1 MTRYI
6 FCCIIFLGVSPL
18 LAQSVFEDDFTKEF
32 TFGIGINTNG
42 GLPAS
47 VSFKYGKITDNARIN
62 TTYGVELVGI
72 RHPQEYRFNVS
83 GINNSAQS
91 FIRAKANYLYSLRLQ
106 YGKDIILFRK
116 APQEGVQVN
125 AVFAGGLSLGMLKPY
140 MIRYDVS
147 TTGGGIGREPIDLPF
162 YRFNLEDAGE
172 FQRLYGAPFA
182 EERVLGRGG
191 FFKGFDQIEVAP
203 GLNAKIGLAFEASAF
218 KTSLTGA
225 EVGFSLEVFSQKMQI
240 LNIGFAGL
248 EVKNYSTF
256 AAMYLTAFFGARR

>member
-1 MTRYI
+1 MAKYLFFI
-6 FCCIIFLGVSPL
+6 FSLFSTCLF
-18 LAQSVFEDDFTKEF
+18 AQSVFEDDFTKEL
-32 TFGIGINTNG
+32 TFGVGINTNG
-42 GLPAS
+42 GFPAS
-47 VSFKYGKITDNARIN
+47 ISFKYGKITDNARIN
-62 TTYGVELVGI
+62 TTYGVELVGV
-72 RHPQEYRFNVS
+72 RHPQEYRFSV
-83 GINNSAQS
+83 QS
-91 FIRAKANYLYSLRLQ
+91 FNGSNQSFVRGKANYLYSLRLQ

-147 TTGGGIGREPIDLPF
+147 SVGGGIGARAQDLPF
-162 YRFNLEDAGE
+162 YQFNLEDAAE

-191 FFKGFDQIEVAP
+191 FFKGFDQIQFVP

-218 KTSLTGA
+218 KTNLTGA

-248 EVKNYSTF
+248 EARNYSTF
-256 AAMYLTAFFGARR
+256 AALYFNAFFGARR